1 MSEMIQVK
9 TNFSGQ
15 LKNAVNRTAG
25 DRRHDNTKIRYLAGI
40 EMNFSTFT
48 VLVVFTMTVIIAM
61 TIVIFVAFVSMVILG
76 MALRLGVV
84 LILAMIVVS
93 SFRCHVACDARAI
106 AVSRLFALTFRR
118 TCR

>member
-25 DRRHDNTKIRYLAGI
+25 DRRYDNTKIRYLAGI

-48 VLVVFTMTVIIAM
+48 VLVVFTMT
-61 TIVIFVAFVSMVILG
+61 IVIFVAFVSIVILG
-76 MALRLGVV
+76 MALRFGVV

-93 SFRCHVACDARAI
+93 SFGCHVVCDARAI